1 MAHTKCGWGA
11 ESLLASPHMEQF
23 LPEQCLFQP
32 WKSGGW
38 DSFRRSDIFFHYL
51 KNAENLRAKLKRQSL
66 HAFLRREK
74 TLSLWCTEWGESWSH
89 SEALKGPLRV
99 KLFSW
104 AFMVVSLGMNKKWS
118 EVFHANHFGWEPG
131 PVRNQ
136 QWAGSQIDF
145 VETSPLFLVSHK
157 IPQFQLIPKC

>member
-1 MAHTKCGWGA
+1 MRMRV
-11 ESLLASPHMEQF
+11 ESLLASSHMEQF

-38 DSFRRSDIFFHYL
+38 DSFRRSDIFSHYL
-51 KNAENLRAKLKRQSL
+51 KNAENLGAKLKRQSSYMP
-66 HAFLRREK
+66 
-74 TLSLWCTEWGESWSH
+74 SLGERKHFPCGTEWGESWSH
-89 SEALKGPLRV
+89 SEALKRTFEV

-104 AFMVVSLGMNKKWS
+104 AFIVVSLGMNKKWS

-131 PVRNQ
+131 PLRNQ

-145 VETSPLFLVSHK
+145 CVDISPFSGL
-157 IPQFQLIPKC
+157 P